1 MLQVWKYQRNK
12 IHKEVVSFQFEW
24 SLAVVNTGIPL
35 GSSPPNIDVVPGAVV
50 NTGKQLGSSPPN
62 IDVVPG
68 GSKYW

>member
-24 SLAVVNTGIPL
+24 SLAVVNTDKP
-35 GSSPPNIDVVPGAVV
+35 
-50 NTGKQLGSSPPN
+50 LGSSPPN